1 LSPCLRVFAIGLDLE
16 PDEPEEP
23 DEDLDLDLDLDLDF
37 DFGDFDLD
45 LDFELGETAKS
56 ANVSLP
62 LSIIYYIENI
72 IYYLIIYLFGF

>member
-16 PDEPEEP
+16 PDEPD
-23 DEDLDLDLDLDLDF
+23 DELDLDLDFDLDF

-62 LSIIYYIENI
+62 LSIIYI
-72 IYYLIIYLFGF
+72 ILRKIYSTDIKTIL

>member
-1 LSPCLRVFAIGLDLE
+1 
-16 PDEPEEP
+16 
-23 DEDLDLDLDLDLDF
+23 LDLDF

-45 LDFELGETAKS
+45 LDLDFGDFELGETAKS